1 MYGYSLSVYSILST
15 YVYEL
20 YISPIYRFFLRV
32 SKPVILM
39 LYPHAPIP
47 PKQVETISSLSD
59 KYVATQTARFLKT
72 FIRQDTTTENGAM
85 NYNSGV
91 DAVFYSQK
99 ELSETLKDENN
110 ELEKKWRT
118 KILFENTPR
127 GNIIM
132 FYDAYKQGFA
142 YYADQ
147 TGIPYNILNAV
158 SMKYVITFRCRDFF
172 VDETILPEHSPSGI
186 TSKHA
191 SEVLD
196 EKKKKQLD
204 NPIAKEKGVDTKN
217 AFAKFKSYNTVS
229 TKANGTTPK
238 SSENVSMKSKE
249 EQTVAPKLTNKH
261 ISMGKTVN
269 FSFLQ
274 KPHVKTPVFETALL
288 PKKRMTYA
296 DFKRV
301 TSETSM

>member
-1 MYGYSLSVYSILST
+1 VFGLVYSAPT
-15 YVYEL
+15 
-20 YISPIYRFFLRV
+20 PIPA
-32 SKPVILM
+32 KPV
-39 LYPHAPIP
+39 
-47 PKQVETISSLSD
+47 ETVSSLSD
-59 KYVATQTARFLKT
+59 KYIATQTARFLKT
-72 FIRQDTTTENGAM
+72 FSTENTM
-85 NYNSGV
+85 VDYNSGV

-142 YYADQ
+142 YYSDQ
-147 TGIPYNILNAV
+147 TGIPYHVLNAV

-172 VDETILPEHSPSGI
+172 VDETILPEDNPSGI
-186 TSKHA
+186 TAKH
-191 SEVLD
+191 EMERRE
-196 EKKKKQLD
+196 EKQKKQSD
-204 NPIAKEKGVDTKN
+204 TTSSGVKEKGIDNKN

-229 TKANGTTPK
+229 TKAIGTTPK
-238 SSENVSMKSKE
+238 SSENVSLKSKE

-274 KPHVKTPVFETALL
+274 KPILKTPEFETALL

-296 DFKRV
+296 DFKRL
-301 TSETSM
+301 SNETSL